1 MFLIIISSAAFLA
14 LENVGRAKFHGYNDS
29 EVFSVSN
36 SLALSFGLLIQ
47 SPYAVETSKMSSRI
61 LYLSISF
68 STLLLFTYYTCDM
81 TSRLTGPS
89 TMPIKSIN
97 DTKKYG
103 YKVVV
108 TEGGSSADHLSHS
121 APQVYEE
128 SLMVES
134 FKIPDQLMLENP
146 GYLFYAEDS
155 QAVTR
160 KDILS
165 LNIAE
170 ALLVNYAFA
179 FQLNSEFTDLFN
191 HHLLKMN
198 EAGLIQRMRY

>member
-1 MFLIIISSAAFLA
+1 
-14 LENVGRAKFHGYNDS
+14 
-29 EVFSVSN
+29 
-36 SLALSFGLLIQ
+36 
-47 SPYAVETSKMSSRI
+47 
-61 LYLSISF
+61 
-68 STLLLFTYYTCDM
+68 M

-128 SLMVES
+128 SLMVKS

-198 EAGLIQRMRY
+198 EAGVIQRMR